1 MSRTELDRENLLRDA
16 VALPDR
22 MELEIDGVEVPIFA
36 GFRVSGG
43 FSLYFGTDFVLHF
56 NAANELRRAFID
68 GVLLKADNRS
78 LIGMQRRRGDRELML
93 DSRPLSAEQVLDFQE
108 HARAKLELLRV
119 SIRDAKFRILGQVPP
134 HAAVIERLS
143 QKIAELT
150 FPLPVAQRPNV
161 N

>member
-1 MSRTELDRENLLRDA
+1 MSRIELDRENLLRDA

-22 MELEIDGVEVPIFA
+22 LELEIDGLEVPIFA
-36 GFRVSGG
+36 GFRSAGG

-56 NAANELRRAFID
+56 NAANELRRAYID
-68 GVLLKADNRS
+68 GTVVKARNRS
-78 LIGMQRRRGDRELML
+78 LIAMQRRREDRELVL
-93 DSRPLSAEQVLDFQE
+93 ESLPLSAEQVVEFQE
-108 HARAKLELLRV
+108 HARAKLEWLRG
-119 SIRDAKFRILGQVPP
+119 SIRDSKFRILGQVPP
-134 HAAVIERLS
+134 HASVIERLS